1 MARERT
7 NGEGSGKGQLGV
19 GSRWRTAS
27 RKQRRRPGGKPED
40 MRSSKNEHKGKRKRK
55 RERRRER
62 RQGGR
67 ESARAKTHTQDD
79 KKHPTDEG
87 PE

>member
-1 MARERT
+1 MTRGGAQVENGNQEAAPETSRE
-7 NGEGSGKGQLGV
+7 GK
-19 GSRWRTAS
+19 
-27 RKQRRRPGGKPED
+27 D
-40 MRSSKNEHKGKRKRK
+40 MRSSKNEHRGKREKK
-55 RERRRER
+55 KERERER

-79 KKHPTDEG
+79 RKHPTDEG